1 MMKIRSIVLISV
13 CAFSCSLFALT
24 WAGPA
29 DIAHP
34 GDKRVGPQS
43 LPGDN
48 LPPFGMLD
56 SSGKLVP
63 MPPPPP
69 GGWHRGPSTDKESKV
84 PSPTLAIA
92 IEAAR
97 AAVENC
103 MSRGYLGAA
112 TVVDSSGEAR
122 AMLSA
127 DGEDGSH
134 VFVAQRKALT
144 AVTFKMSSA
153 KALEMVGKDKAMAAR
168 VTPAMFV
175 MFGAYPIISKG
186 EVIGAIGYSGGDDE
200 ACAMAGLKAIQEKV
214 K

>member
-1 MMKIRSIVLISV
+1 MKHSKLMVLGVACVFS
-13 CAFSCSLFALT
+13 CAFSFRT

-29 DIAHP
+29 DIARP
-34 GDKRVGPQS
+34 ADKPAGPRS

-56 SSGKLVP
+56 DKGKLVP

-69 GGWHRGPSTDKESKV
+69 GGWHRGPSAEKESNV
-84 PSPTLAIA
+84 PSPTLAVAIA
-92 IEAAR
+92 GAR
-97 AAVENC
+97 AAVEDC

-127 DGEDGSH
+127 DGADGSH
-134 VFVAQRKALT
+134 VFVAQRKAVT

-153 KALEMVGKDKAMAAR
+153 KALDMVGKDKAMAAR
-168 VTPAMFV
+168 VTPNMFV
-175 MFGAYPIISKG
+175 MFGAFPIVSKG
-186 EVIGAIGYSGGDDE
+186 EMIGAIGYSGGDDE
-200 ACAMAGLKAIQEKV
+200 ACAMAGLKAIQEKL